1 MVNMTYISLYI
12 YISSM
17 RDDNKYV
24 LEVLKYDVALSI
36 KMSTVCLSAFDLL
49 PKLCHGTECTKNAR
63 CSAEAILIKIVLGAQ
78 IR

>member
-1 MVNMTYISLYI
+1 
-12 YISSM
+12 M

-24 LEVLKYDVALSI
+24 LEVLKYDVAFSI
-36 KMSTVCLSAFDLL
+36 KMSTVCRSAFDLL
-49 PKLCHGTECTKNAR
+49 PNLCHVECTKNAR